1 MFAGIWQIVHT
12 PFFDDGSI
20 DWRSLE
26 TQLDFS
32 VAAGVH
38 GLVLPAMASE
48 FFTLTDDERKALVAR
63 VFEHVGGQVPV
74 IGCVQGVSLA
84 HALSFA
90 EHAAEVGVDGLMAM
104 PPYLR
109 KASRDAIAAYMTAL
123 AGFDRPLIIQNA
135 SAPVGTTLEPAFLAE
150 LLRTVDGIR
159 YVKEESPPILHR
171 ISSLAALA
179 TSGCDGIFGGANG
192 MYLLD
197 EMARGACG
205 NMPAGGFIDVQVKV
219 YEAAVNDEPDVAEA
233 LQHRLLPL
241 LGYASMYGATF
252 HKHLLHRR
260 GVLATPS
267 HRDPQGIPID
277 AADAAAIERAW
288 SLVADEALAAYP
300 YRS

>member
-12 PFFDDGSI
+12 PFFEDGSI

-26 TQLDFS
+26 SQVDFS
-32 VAAGVH
+32 IGAGVH

-63 VFEHVGGQVPV
+63 VYELVGGRVPV
-74 IGCVQGVSLA
+74 VGCVQGVSLP
-84 HALSFA
+84 HALRFA
-90 EHAAEVGVDGLMAM
+90 EHAADIGVEGLMAM

-109 KASRDAIAAYMTAL
+109 KAAGAAIATYFTAL
-123 AGFDRPLIIQNA
+123 ADFDRPLIIQNA
-135 SAPVGTTLEPAFLAE
+135 SAPVGTTLEPEFLAH
-150 LLRTVDGIR
+150 LLRTVPGIR

-171 ISSLAALA
+171 ISRLAELA
-179 TSGCDGIFGGANG
+179 TEGCDGIFGGANG

-205 NMPAGGFIDVQVKV
+205 NMPAGGFIDVQVKI
-219 YEAAVNDEPDVAEA
+219 YEAAARGEDDLAEA
-233 LQHRLLPL
+233 LQQRLLPL

-252 HKHLLHRR
+252 HKYVLHKR
-260 GVLATPS
+260 GVLGSPT

-277 AADAAAIERAW
+277 AADATVIARAW
-288 SLVADEALAAYP
+288 SLIAEDALPAYP
-300 YRS
+300 FVA